1 MVVTSF
7 LPIPQVSGATG
18 AAAAAASSAG
28 ASSVAPSSP
37 ATVGTSGNRLC
48 EGCGASHSGSY
59 ASGRFCS
66 VRCARSQGAR
76 RKWSV
81 TPKSRRAKR
90 ERAPCEACRRMHDA
104 SFASGR
110 FCSVNCARR
119 AAASSKWSKTRA
131 ERSRR
136 LDAIRPSAP
145 VPPPP
150 PLHPAPFVYPVQ
162 PVMHHHYG
170 IVYPHPH
177 DHEPPQQLPPFGA
190 HAPTPI
196 VYAPALAVPWAPAH
210 AHPLAHAPLQIFAHV
225 PRPATAMQQL
235 ARTPVTPPSPNRSPS
250 PIRLGSNGRRTAE
263 GDASE
268 ALLCLSHLRTSD
280 TPPPP

>member
-1 MVVTSF
+1 MAAF

-18 AAAAAASSAG
+18 AAAAAASSSATG
-28 ASSVAPSSP
+28 SVAPSSP
-37 ATVGTSGNRLC
+37 PAVAGVGNRSC

-136 LDAIRPSAP
+136 LDAIRPS
-145 VPPPP
+145 PPIP
-150 PLHPAPFVYPVQ
+150 PAPQLQPAPIMLPVPVQ
-162 PVMHHHYG
+162 PVMHCHCG
-170 IVYPHPH
+170 VVYPHHH
-177 DHEPPQQLPPFGA
+177 DHDPPPQLPFRT

-210 AHPLAHAPLQIFAHV
+210 AGDPAAAKSLTIADSAQFARSAH
-225 PRPATAMQQL
+225 R
-235 ARTPVTPPSPNRSPS
+235 RR
-250 PIRLGSNGRRTAE
+250 RCLGSAAVSEPFANRRR
-263 GDASE
+263 
-268 ALLCLSHLRTSD
+268 ALDRSLVSLY
-280 TPPPP
+280 